1 LKKRLVVS
9 GICFLRL
16 SFFFCALARNDFSS
30 KKFDAKAQRESKVAR
45 KNSNYD
51 KSCCGTNISR
61 KALSKTKGVKKSFKI
76 GHYQMLLKTV
86 KYSAILVLTFFL
98 SSAVAA
104 QKPAGSDDGVLEA
117 ITSKTDLYPAGA
129 DAKKEIAEAL
139 EKGVAEDKRVILI
152 FGGNWCYDCHVLD
165 RALHSGE
172 AGKIAKESYLLV
184 HVDIGEGD
192 KNKDLV
198 AKYKI
203 PLDKGVPAL
212 AVLKSDGS
220 MVYWSGYGEFEA
232 ARAMLKKDLVA
243 FLNYWKQ
250 KRGE

>member
-1 LKKRLVVS
+1 MKRILTTT
-9 GICFLRL
+9 GMALFL
-16 SFFFCALARNDFSS
+16 
-30 KKFDAKAQRESKVAR
+30 
-45 KNSNYD
+45 
-51 KSCCGTNISR
+51 
-61 KALSKTKGVKKSFKI
+61 
-76 GHYQMLLKTV
+76 LL
-86 KYSAILVLTFFL
+86 L
-98 SSAVAA
+98 SSACVYGQQPETGATA
-104 QKPAGSDDGVLEA
+104 TLDP
-117 ITSKTDLYPAGA
+117 ITVKTDLYPANA
-129 DAKKEIAEAL
+129 DAKQEIADAL
-139 EKGVAEDKRVILI
+139 AKAGAENKRVILI

-172 AGKIAKESYLLV
+172 AGRIAKENYLLV

-198 AKYKI
+198 EKYKI

-250 KRGE
+250 NREQ

>member
-1 LKKRLVVS
+1 MNIRRRTLPSLTLVRTFIIVS
-9 GICFLRL
+9 
-16 SFFFCALARNDFSS
+16 
-30 KKFDAKAQRESKVAR
+30 Q
-45 KNSNYD
+45 
-51 KSCCGTNISR
+51 
-61 KALSKTKGVKKSFKI
+61 
-76 GHYQMLLKTV
+76 
-86 KYSAILVLTFFL
+86 ILVASCLVFG
-98 SSAVAA
+98 
-104 QKPAGSDDGVLEA
+104 QKAIEQEQNTVLEA
-117 ITSKTDLYPAGA
+117 VTVKTDLYPTDA

-139 EKGVAEDKRVILI
+139 EKATAEDKRVILI

-165 RALHSGE
+165 KALHTGE
-172 AGKIAKESYLLV
+172 AGRIAKESYLLV

-198 AKYKI
+198 EKYKI

-243 FLNYWKQ
+243 FLNHWKSPA
-250 KRGE
+250 K

>member
-1 LKKRLVVS
+1 M
-9 GICFLRL
+9 
-16 SFFFCALARNDFSS
+16 
-30 KKFDAKAQRESKVAR
+30 
-45 KNSNYD
+45 
-51 KSCCGTNISR
+51 R
-61 KALSKTKGVKKSFKI
+61 KAIS
-76 GHYQMLLKTV
+76 YP
-86 KYSAILVLTFFL
+86 AILALL
-98 SSAVAA
+98 LLLAGAAAA
-104 QKPAGSDDGVLEA
+104 QKQAGNDDGVLEA

-129 DAKKEIAEAL
+129 DAKKEIAAAL
-139 EKGVAEDKRVILI
+139 EKAAAENKRVILI

-165 RALHSGE
+165 KALHSGE
-172 AGKIAKESYLLV
+172 AGRIAKESYLLV

-198 AKYKI
+198 EKYKI

-220 MVYWSGYGEFEA
+220 LVYWSGYGEFEA

-250 KRGE
+250 KP